1 MMSDKRSTS
10 VNDAKISEVAPNKKR
25 FADYFAIVG
34 LDGFGHELELETGGE
49 LTFSFVNIL
58 QGR

>member
-1 MMSDKRSTS
+1 MSDKRSTS
-10 VNDAKISEVAPNKKR
+10 VNDAKISEVSSNKKR

-49 LTFSFVNIL
+49 LLTFFV
-58 QGR
+58 